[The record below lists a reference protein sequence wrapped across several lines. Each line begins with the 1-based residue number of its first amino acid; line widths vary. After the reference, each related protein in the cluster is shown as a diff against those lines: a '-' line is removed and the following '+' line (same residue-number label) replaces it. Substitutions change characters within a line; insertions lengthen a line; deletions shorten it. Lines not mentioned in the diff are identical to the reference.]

1 MRFHE
6 LKITGT
12 TLIVLLIVYW
22 RRTFAGEGWGRGQLG
37 KEGRKEGRKER
48 RKEIMTSCL
57 FGHIYINS
65 CLSINHFVC
74 CSLLLF
80 CFYNGCLLWLAY
92 LLVGQLGG
100 HMMM

>member
-1 MRFHE
+1 MRFYE

-12 TLIVLLIVYW
+12 TLIVLLIVSI
-22 RRTFAGEGWGRGQLG
+22 GGGPLLGKGWGNL
-37 KEGRKEGRKER
+37 GRKEG
-48 RKEIMTSCL
+48 KEIMTSCL

-65 CLSINHFVC
+65 CLSITHFVC

-92 LLVGQLGG
+92 LLVGQLA
-100 HMMM
+100 HMKLI